1 MEDLSKLSD
10 QELMAIANEKPFTTL
25 APMAQHEDLNALSD
39 AQLQAIASGAHENDH
54 PGILAGIADA
64 ITGNSRKVA
73 STEAL
78 PDWRGNM
85 PEFSMSQGLPALKT
99 AIGTVSTNSDETAK
113 IIKANF
119 PDVQVRQDE
128 KGNYIFKSGIDQ
140 KEYAIKPGLRFS
152 DIPRAAITMLEFL
165 PAGRATSL
173 LGAGAAMGATQAAI
187 EASQAATGGE
197 FNYGEVLAAGALGTA
212 GEAAGR
218 ILGTVVPGVGRVLRG
233 KSFIPEEIAST
244 VPVIDP
250 AIKAADLQQIIEK
263 ASSGRWNS
271 TKYQKQ
277 LGELARVNPEALDA
291 AQRLGIEVPIDTFS
305 DNPQIRE
312 LAGAGRS
319 IVGSEASAEWKKALS
334 ASINTADNA
343 LEALGATPELSSVSE
358 NTLNALKVA
367 REGLK
372 SEAKAAYD
380 SVDQSI
386 PANSILQKPVK
397 QEALPKAEQE
407 LLDYAKRM
415 MADAGLAE
423 AEPAAIK
430 FEGPGLPN
438 LQAALEDRLKNAGSA
453 ADLYPQEQK
462 LLSKLNNKTTTYQDL
477 IGIKQDLRRTL
488 RGKVTDFST
497 LDEKVVE
504 DLYAAAVKD
513 QLSVVEHFGGQ
524 DAVDRLVSGN
534 LAWAKKREL
543 DRTMV
548 AAFGKEYE
556 KDIAGLLRG
565 TITQGKQGAIG
576 NLNKLLS
583 VVPEPLQKD
592 AVLSAISNASRSLE
606 KDYKG
611 QFDFNKF
618 YDIWTRLKAE
628 PVIFDRIASVIKP
641 EAVNVLNGLATVSK
655 YITTARTMN
664 ELTTGK
670 ANQILKTMRGNTW
683 MGHITG
689 SLTQS
694 TPGLFLGSV
703 FGTPGYVVGNV
714 IGNALPKIFSAPAD
728 RIAAMGKMLN
738 SPEFQKITTEIV
750 AKGVPSKS
758 TIDGFAKSGV
768 FSRFAQA
775 VRLPS
780 DPSSRVRWIKAAMM
794 SEHDMAKPQAAF
806 VPDRVVAEV
815 LPNGSVKTDPAT
827 KFRIIQKTGGKYR
840 LYAPDGSVSIHATED
855 EAVKSAT
862 RKMRILTNSPLK

>member
-1 MEDLSKLSD
+1 
-10 QELMAIANEKPFTTL
+10 MAIASVRPSS
-25 APMAQHEDLNALSD
+25 APATITQHEDLNALSD
-39 AQLQAIASGAHENDH
+39 VQLQAIANGSHENEH
-54 PGILAGIADA
+54 PGLLANIADA
-64 ITGNSRKVA
+64 ITGNSRKVP

-99 AIGTVSTNSDETAK
+99 AIGTVSTNPDETAK

-187 EASQAATGGE
+187 EGSQAATGGE
-197 FNYGEVLAAGALGTA
+197 FNAGEVLAAGALGTA

-334 ASINTADNA
+334 GSINTADNA

-358 NTLNALKVA
+358 NTLNALKAA

-397 QEALPKAEQE
+397 PKTIDLFKQA
-407 LLDYAKRM
+407 M
-415 MADAGLAE
+415 AE
-423 AEPAAIK
+423 AGFVEAEVPIAK

-504 DLYAAAVKD
+504 DLYAAAAKD

-524 DAVDRLVSGN
+524 DAVDRLVSAN

-543 DRTMV
+543 DRTLV

-565 TITQGKQGAIG
+565 SITQGKGGSIG

-618 YDIWTRLKAE
+618 YDTWTRLKAE

-670 ANQILKTMRGNTW
+670 ANQILKTMRANTW
-683 MGHITG
+683 MGHIT
-689 SLTQS
+689 SSVTQS

-703 FGTPGYVVGNV
+703 FGTPGYVIGNV

-738 SPEFQKITTEIV
+738 SSEFQKITTEIV

-768 FSRFAQA
+768 FSRFAKA

-780 DPSSRVRWIKAAMM
+780 DPSSKVRWIKAAIM
-794 SEHDMAKPQAAF
+794 SEHDMAQPQAAF

-815 LPNGSVKTDPAT
+815 LPNGNVKTDPAT